1 MKKIVTAI
9 ILSLVCLQAF
19 GQLVITQRKEEP
31 LEKQRS
37 SSVVFLDFRPY
48 TLNGFFLSTGDCPT
62 RYTPICSME
71 ITVDPETLKNTER
84 KKASEPLYF
93 VNEIKGQE
101 LLAEAVEFAKQMGS
115 NGIADLAIAT
125 VDYGS
130 GGDIAVSPNIRR
142 YVITGLCI
150 LIPADD

>member
-31 LEKQRS
+31 MEKQRS

-48 TLNGFFLSTGDCPT
+48 TLNGFFLSTGDCQT

-71 ITVDPETLKNTER
+71 ITVDPETSKNTER
-84 KKASEPLYF
+84 KKVSEPLYF
-93 VNEIKGQE
+93 VNEIKH
-101 LLAEAVEFAKQMGS
+101 
-115 NGIADLAIAT
+115 
-125 VDYGS
+125 
-130 GGDIAVSPNIRR
+130 P
-142 YVITGLCI
+142 
-150 LIPADD
+150 PPP